1 MAKQKKVILITG
13 VSGYWGARVA
23 KRLIE
28 ETERCAGKGSNTGPA
43 AHIIGVD
50 VEAPNPPI
58 QDLDFI
64 QADIRNP
71 LLVDLL
77 KSDRVKTVCHLVF
90 VDSARHTETSFDI
103 NVIGTMKVLSA
114 CGEAGVRKV
123 VLKSS
128 TAVYGACQT
137 NPAFLTE
144 QQPLQGSRAY
154 GYTRDMVEIE
164 AFCNGFRRQVPE
176 MILTILRFP
185 SIVGLNVDS
194 PMTRLLRQSWT
205 PLLLGFDPLMQVI
218 HEWDVV
224 EALLHVVMNDTPG
237 VFNVAAEGVLPLVR
251 LMSLAGKISIPI
263 FHPFAYWGASTLGAT
278 GLRITQYVPIELD
291 YIRYPWVADLAK
303 MREEFRYAP
312 RYTAEEALREFAGQ
326 QRLGRYMPES
336 MALAYDEERLRD
348 TIERRRRMRSQ
359 QSGLGHDGTSED

>member
-1 MAKQKKVILITG
+1 MAKDKELILITG
-13 VSGYWGARVA
+13 VAGYWGARIA

-28 ETERCAGKGSNTGPA
+28 LSGLKDSTKPAGTHGL
-43 AHIIGVD
+43 HIIGVD
-50 VEAPNPPI
+50 IDAPNPPI

-71 LLVDLL
+71 LIVELL
-77 KSDRVKTVCHLVF
+77 KSEGIKTVCHLVF
-90 VDSARHTETSFDI
+90 MDSAKPDEASFDI
-103 NVIGTMKVLSA
+103 NVVGTMKILSA

-144 QQPLQGSRAY
+144 QNPLHGSRAY

-164 AFCNGFRRQVPE
+164 AFCNGFQRQIPDL
-176 MILTILRFP
+176 ILTILRFP
-185 SIVGLNVDS
+185 SIIGLNVDT
-194 PMTRLLRQSWT
+194 PMTRFLRQSWT
-205 PLLLGFDPLMQVI
+205 PVLLGFDPLMQVI

-224 EALLHVVMNDTPG
+224 EALVHAILNDFPG
-237 VFNVAAEGVLPLVR
+237 VFNVAADGVLPLMR
-251 LMSLAGKISIPI
+251 LMSLAGKIPIPI

-303 MREEFRYAP
+303 MQAHFGFSP
-312 RYTAEEALREFAGQ
+312 RYTAEEALREFASQ
-326 QRLGRYMPES
+326 QRLRNYMPES
-336 MALAYDEERLRD
+336 VTLAYDEERLQD
-348 TIERRRRMRSQ
+348 TIERRRRMRSRQ
-359 QSGLGHDGTSED
+359 PIQDHN

>member
-1 MAKQKKVILITG
+1 MSKYNEIILITG
-13 VSGYWGARVA
+13 VAGFWGAQLA

-28 ETERCAGKGSNTGPA
+28 LSERRAANGREGVPA
-43 AHIIGVD
+43 IHIIGLD

-77 KSDRVKTVCHLVF
+77 KAEQVKTVCHLVF
-90 VDSARHTETSFDI
+90 MDSAKPTEASFDI
-103 NVIGTMKVLSA
+103 NVVGTMKVLSA
-114 CGEAGVRKV
+114 CGQAGVRKV

-144 QQPLQGSRAY
+144 QHPLHGSRAY

-164 AFCNGFRRQVPE
+164 AFCNGFQRQVPE

-185 SIVGLNVDS
+185 SIVGLNVDT
-194 PMTRLLRQSWT
+194 PMTRFLRQSWT
-205 PLLLGFDPLMQVI
+205 PVLLGFDPLMQVI
-218 HEWDVV
+218 HEWDVI
-224 EALLHVVMNDTPG
+224 EALVHAILKDVPG
-237 VFNVAAEGVLPLVR
+237 VFNVAAEGVLPLMR
-251 LMSLAGKISIPI
+251 LMSLAGKIPIPI

-291 YIRYPWVADLAK
+291 YIRYPWVADLAG
-303 MREEFRYAP
+303 MRERFGFTP
-312 RYTAEEALREFAGQ
+312 HYTAEEALREFAGK
-326 QRLGRYMPES
+326 QRLRKYMPES
-336 MALAYDEERLRD
+336 VTLAYDEERLQD

-359 QSGLGHDGTSED
+359 QSDLGINTKSEG

>member
-1 MAKQKKVILITG
+1 MAKNKEVILITG
-13 VSGYWGARVA
+13 VAGYWGARVA

-28 ETERCAGKGSNTGPA
+28 EGQRRATKGSNNRPA
-43 AHIIGVD
+43 FHIVGLD

-71 LLVDLL
+71 LLLELL
-77 KSDRVKTVCHLVF
+77 KSERVTTVCHLVF
-90 VDSARHTETSFDI
+90 MESAKPTEASFDI
-103 NVIGTMKVLSA
+103 NVIGTMKVLGA

-128 TAVYGACQT
+128 TAVYGARQT
-137 NPAFLTE
+137 NPSFLTE
-144 QQPLQGSRAY
+144 QHPLQGSRAY

-164 AFCNGFRRQVPE
+164 AFCNGFQRQIPE

-194 PMTRLLRQSWT
+194 PMTRFLRQTWT
-205 PLLLGFDPLMQVI
+205 PVLLGFDPLMQVI

-224 EALLHVVMNDTPG
+224 EALVHAVIHDVPG
-237 VFNVAAEGVLPLVR
+237 VFNVAAEGVLPLMR
-251 LMSLAGKISIPI
+251 LMSLAGKIPIPI

-278 GLRITQYVPIELD
+278 GLRVTHYVPVELD
-291 YIRYPWVADLAK
+291 YIRYQWVADLAK
-303 MREEFRYAP
+303 MREELGFSP
-312 RYTAEEALREFAGQ
+312 RYTADEALREFAGQ
-326 QRLGRYMPES
+326 QRLRRYVPDS
-336 MALAYDEERLRD
+336 MTLAYDEERLRD

-359 QSGLGHDGTSED
+359 QAGPEQDGKREG